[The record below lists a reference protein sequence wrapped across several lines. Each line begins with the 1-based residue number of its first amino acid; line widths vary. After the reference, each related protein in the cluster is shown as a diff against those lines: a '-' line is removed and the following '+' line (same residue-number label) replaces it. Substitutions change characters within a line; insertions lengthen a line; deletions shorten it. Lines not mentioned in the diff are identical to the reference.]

1 MGGNLVVIGVTL
13 FVVVASGIAM
23 PQFGPFEAVILLLFA
38 AVCTFIVYIGYVHLK
53 RAFGG
58 RRR

>member
-1 MGGNLVVIGVTL
+1 VIGVTL